1 MCVKTPAPRRDL
13 LAMPRLMNN
22 LRTEKDEI
30 IREGGNERSAV
41 RIRVQDKS
49 KQQKRGEDPG
59 EPFDFYRQNEQN
71 INDLVRVELRKGEE
85 QRCDQH
91 TVGKIAAEEKR
102 SDRCADHSD
111 EEIKRK
117 PEGAPRAFETL
128 ADEPQKPESQHD
140 PKAKRLRNE
149 DVSDQ
154 PPDFAVA
161 NARRIEI
168 KRETEIG
175 IQPHQRPHQRGEANH
190 NPDQSWNA
198 KKAETAFEFIQQ
210 SHVCRSVRFTRL
222 VFKVGQFTE
231 PPAAG

>member
-1 MCVKTPAPRRDL
+1 MC
-13 LAMPRLMNN
+13 RLMNN

-49 KQQKRGEDPG
+49 KHQKRGED
-59 EPFDFYRQNEQN
+59 
-71 INDLVRVELRKGEE
+71 
-85 QRCDQH
+85 
-91 TVGKIAAEEKR
+91 
-102 SDRCADHSD
+102 
-111 EEIKRK
+111 
-117 PEGAPRAFETL
+117 
-128 ADEPQKPESQHD
+128 PQKPESQHD
-140 PKAKRLRNE
+140 PKAERLRNE

-161 NARRIEI
+161 NARRIKI

-231 PPAAG
+231 